1 MGRLLVLILYD
12 DIVDLVRLV
21 ELSEGLNGYL
31 QPDLGLQLLDTR
43 AQRETRPFGQD
54 LMTKQ
59 ISLDRTFDLG
69 VDEPSLLPVGRP
81 QVDEATALTFV
92 TIEGIV
98 DRRVRN
104 V

>member
-1 MGRLLVLILYD
+1 MGRLLVLVLD
-12 DIVDLVRLV
+12 DDVVNLVGLV
-21 ELSEGLNGYL
+21 ELSEGLHSYL
-31 QPDLGLQLLDTR
+31 QPDLSLQLLDTR

-54 LMTKQ
+54 FMTKQ
-59 ISLDRTFDLG
+59 VSLDRTFDLG

-81 QVDEATALTFV
+81 QVNEATALALV

-98 DRRVRN
+98 DSRVRN